1 MDRLVIYN
9 DREKKYF
16 EIDLKPDSGVSLQL
30 KSNLFSP
37 IDKIT
42 LNHSFTIQ
50 APDTLQNRQ
59 AFGVGNQVAADS
71 DQVRAKYP
79 CQFYRNGVLLLSGS
93 CYVQS
98 IESGSFSLLLMWGL
112 TGLEALKDAGDLSD
126 LDLGLGPMTFEGVE
140 DGKPV
145 PNYNTYAEAM
155 KEIMFFAHSAGDFAA
170 RNIWKQSATDQFTP
184 CIAARTVFKKCLEA
198 AGIAYE
204 VDETAFEFMKRLALP
219 LPTLDSGRLNVAVN
233 GTARIDFK
241 SIEGAFIISKIFQI
255 EISCYI
261 AGFSTTDANIKINE
275 GRTFVLKSKCDASLS
290 FKLTGDETIDP
301 NKIRLCVVEYDE
313 NGKESDREYKQ
324 MDFINSSH
332 DGIKYVYDF
341 ENVEISTSGK
351 AEFYFIYYGI
361 VSDDSSFDSLRL
373 QFTKFVA
380 EFQEPPITSGT
391 ELSIE
396 ANLPKLSQMNYVK
409 ALCQICG
416 IFPIPPVD
424 GSNVIRFV
432 TPGILSKNKAKAV
445 DWSGFVNGSPKKI
458 DFAFSDF
465 AKRNLITYKDGEKHA
480 AAFPMESPTADEEKT
495 AFELPFMH
503 LDGGRWPLWSVEY
516 DEEKQAYTWTRESV
530 DPAIYCLV
538 PSGGDESTDAFL
550 SFDEI
555 TPTMI
560 LKRWQPLADAVKRA
574 KVIQVELIL
583 PQTAVKYVDYSVPVY
598 IEQFGGYFG
607 IISLTNS
614 GSKTTAELIKI

>member
-9 DREKKYF
+9 TREKKSF

-50 APDTLQNRQ
+50 APDTSQNRM
-59 AFGVGNQVAADS
+59 AFGVGNHVATDS
-71 DQVRAKYP
+71 DQVRQKFP
-79 CQFYRNGVLLLSGS
+79 CKFYRNGVLLLSGT

-112 TGLEALKDAGDLSD
+112 TALESLKDAGDLED
-126 LDLGLGPMTFEGVE
+126 LDLGNMTFEGVK
-140 DGKPV
+140 DGKPI
-145 PNYNTYAEAM
+145 PNYNTYADAM
-155 KEIMFFAHSAGDFAA
+155 KEIMFFAHSNGDFAA
-170 RNIWKQSATDQFTP
+170 KNEYHKSATDQFTP

-219 LPTLDSGRLNVAVN
+219 LPTLDSGDVEVFVDGVGQLSELTYFPLPNVLMP
-233 GTARIDFK
+233 GY
-241 SIEGAFIISKIFQI
+241 
-255 EISCYI
+255 YI
-261 AGFSTTDANIKINE
+261 YGFSTSVSNVVVEDDYKLVVSSPCAVKLNFDA
-275 GRTFVLKSKCDASLS
+275 RFVSDDWIETLALK
-290 FKLTGDETIDP
+290 
-301 NKIRLCVVEYDE
+301 LCVVQFDDS
-313 NGKESDREYKQ
+313 GKEISREYKNPGYIIVEENGRTV
-324 MDFINSSH
+324 FR
-332 DGIKYVYDF
+332 VEDF
-341 ENVEISTSGK
+341 EIDFEGSRGEMFFVVLGAETSLASVVVRK
-351 AEFYFIYYGI
+351 L
-361 VSDDSSFDSLRL
+361 VTTFDN
-373 QFTKFVA
+373 
-380 EFQEPPITSGT
+380 PPIYAGMQ
-391 ELSIE
+391 LSIS

-432 TPGILSKNKAKAV
+432 TPGILAENKSKAV

-465 AKRNLITYKDGEKHA
+465 AKINLITYKDGEKHA
-480 AAFPMESPTADEEKT
+480 AAFTMDSPTADEEKT

-516 DEEKQAYTWTRESV
+516 DEEKQAYEWTRESV
-530 DPAIYCLV
+530 DPAIYYLR

-560 LKRWQPLADAVKRA
+560 LKRWQLLADAVKSA
-574 KVIQVELIL
+574 KVIQVELFL
-583 PQTAVKYVDYSVPVY
+583 PQIAIKYVDYSVPVY

-614 GSKTTAELIKI
+614 GNKTTAELIKI

>member
-1 MDRLVIYN
+1 MERLEIYN
-9 DREKKYF
+9 TREGKIF

-50 APDTLQNRQ
+50 APDTSQNRK
-59 AFGVGNQVAADS
+59 AFGVGNHVAADS
-71 DQVRAKYP
+71 DQVREKYP

-93 CYVQS
+93 CYVQGV
-98 IESGSFSLLLMWGL
+98 ESGSFSLLLMWGL
-112 TGLEALKDAGDLSD
+112 TSLEALKDAGDLED
-126 LDLGLGPMTFEGVE
+126 LDLGNMTFEGVK

-145 PNYNTYAEAM
+145 PNYNTYADAM
-155 KEIMFFAHSAGDFAA
+155 KEIMFFAHSNGDFAA
-170 RNIWKQSATDQFTP
+170 KNEYHKSATDQFTP

-219 LPTLDSGRLNVAVN
+219 LPTLDSGSLDLKISGIGRVDDSE
-233 GTARIDFK
+233 RESYFK
-241 SIEGAFIISKIFQI
+241 ISDELQTPCYYIKGFSTDSGNITVTDSKIFGL
-255 EISCYI
+255 
-261 AGFSTTDANIKINE
+261 A
-275 GRTFVLKSKCDASLS
+275 SKCDAKISFHVSGDGLLSYFIDSL
-290 FKLTGDETIDP
+290 
-301 NKIRLCVVEYDE
+301 RLCVVEYDE
-313 NGKESDREYKQ
+313 NSEESSREYKKLEYTRS
-324 MDFINSSH
+324 DLKGSKF
-332 DGIKYVYDF
+332 VYYF
-341 ENVEISTSGK
+341 ENIEISTSGK
-351 AEFYFIYYGI
+351 ADFYFVFHGTNHD
-361 VSDDSSFDSLRL
+361 VLELAFDSL
-373 QFTKFVA
+373 VA
-380 EFQEPPITSGT
+380 EFQDPTITAGMD
-391 ELSIE
+391 LSIS

-432 TPGILSKNKAKAV
+432 TPGILAENKSKAV
-445 DWSGFVNGSPKKI
+445 DWSGFVNGGPKKI

-465 AKRNLITYKDGEKHA
+465 AKKNLITYKDGEKHA
-480 AAFPMESPTADEEKT
+480 AAFPMDSPTADEEKT

-516 DEEKQAYTWTRESV
+516 DEENQVYEWTRESV
-530 DPAIYCLV
+530 DPAIYCLR
-538 PSGGDESTDAFL
+538 PSGADESTDAFL

-583 PQTAVKYVDYSVPVY
+583 PQTDVKYVDYSVPVY

-614 GSKTTAELIKI
+614 GLKTTAELIKI